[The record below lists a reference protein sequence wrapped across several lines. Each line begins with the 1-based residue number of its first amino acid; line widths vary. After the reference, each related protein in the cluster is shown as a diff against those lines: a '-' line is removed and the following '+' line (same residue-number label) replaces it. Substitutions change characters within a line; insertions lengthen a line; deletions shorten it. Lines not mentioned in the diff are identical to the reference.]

1 MKKILSWNDIY
12 FNSMCRKYFYRYKLW
27 LLDDLAAY
35 SKNIRCN
42 NRTLSCKFLIIKIK
56 AVINKEAAING
67 HTFEE
72 YWATSPLKQ
81 WCNAKV
87 GKV

>member
-1 MKKILSWNDIY
+1 MKKILSWNEIY
-12 FNSMCRKYFYRYKLW
+12 FKSMCYEYFYRYKLW
-27 LLDDLAAY
+27 LLDDLAEY
-35 SKNIRCN
+35 SKSLKCN
-42 NRTLSCKFLIIKIK
+42 NRALSCKFLMIKLK
-56 AVINKEAAING
+56 AITDKGAAIRD

-81 WCNAKV
+81 WCNSKV